1 MARSRLTPDQRRDQ
15 ILDLGMAAFSVTPF
29 EQVSMEDIAAQ
40 AEISRALIYHYFPSK
55 KELFAALWTRAHE
68 QLSAGSQFTPTG
80 TVRSQVRAALVT
92 YYAFYERNL
101 TLVMIANR
109 SAIAADPVV
118 RDPITMELNGLRDRI
133 VDSLDLTRDGRDVMA
148 VALSGWLALVREVA
162 LEWLGLQQISREAAV
177 DLCMSA
183 LDGLVRPHADL
194 NQLPRGVTGPAA
206 AR

>member
-1 MARSRLTPDQRRDQ
+1 
-15 ILDLGMAAFSVTPF
+15 MAAFSVTPF

-148 VALSGWLALVREVA
+148 VALFRLARA
-162 LEWLGLQQISREAAV
+162 G
-177 DLCMSA
+177 
-183 LDGLVRPHADL
+183 
-194 NQLPRGVTGPAA
+194 PRGRTGMAWATTDLSRSRRRPVHVGT
-206 AR
+206 

>member
-1 MARSRLTPDQRRDQ
+1 
-15 ILDLGMAAFSVTPF
+15 MAAFSVTPF

-68 QLSAGSQFTPTG
+68 QLSAGSRFTPTAA
-80 TVRSQVRAALVT
+80 VRDQVRAALVT
-92 YYAFYERNL
+92 YYSFYERNL

-133 VDSLDLTRDGRDVMA
+133 VDSLDLTANGRDVMA
-148 VALSGWLALVREVA
+148 IALSGWLALVREVA
-162 LEWLGLQQISREAAV
+162 LEWLGLQQISRDAAV

-183 LDGLVRPHADL
+183 LDGLVGPHADL
-194 NQLPRGVTGPAA
+194 NQLPRGVTDPAA

>member
-1 MARSRLTPDQRRDQ
+1 
-15 ILDLGMAAFSVTPF
+15 MAAFSVTPF

-55 KELFAALWTRAHE
+55 KELFAALWARAHE
-68 QLSAGSQFTPTG
+68 QLSAGSHFTSTG
-80 TVRSQVRAALVT
+80 TVRDQVRAAIVT
-92 YYAFYERNL
+92 YYLFYERNL

-118 RDPITMELNGLRDRI
+118 RDPITMELTGLRDRI
-133 VDSLDLTRDGRDVMA
+133 VNSLDLTESGRDVIT

-162 LEWLGLQQISREAAV
+162 LEWLGLQQISRDAAV

-183 LDGLVRPHADL
+183 LEGLVSPHADL
-194 NQLPRGVTGPAA
+194 SQLPRRVAGSAA
-206 AR
+206 AQ